1 MGKSESQEIAQSPAK
16 DPKIASSSM
25 EAEKKP
31 VIEGGLRDV
40 PTKKSVPLRAI
51 EERSAGQKSEIPTE
65 GAIIP
70 IQTPITPTTTDS
82 AARFFSFSFFSNSRS
97 VRDQS
102 ICRMSSPWEYAP
114 IEFIAL
120 LSRITQSGH

>member
-1 MGKSESQEIAQSPAK
+1 MHKNRGIA
-16 DPKIASSSM
+16 DPM
-25 EAEKKP
+25 DETP
-31 VIEGGLRDV
+31 VVNTPRRHEHDAVGRLRV
-40 PTKKSVPLRAI
+40 
-51 EERSAGQKSEIPTE
+51 
-65 GAIIP
+65 
-70 IQTPITPTTTDS
+70 IQNPITPTTTDS